1 VLHTHSIFLQL
12 AVETGLPFALFFLGL
27 LGTFFFSTARRL
39 VRKQSGLIQKDVFY
53 QDLLIAGIVV
63 FLMQIFDLALL
74 MTYRLNFIF
83 WLCLAIPYSWV
94 SVSEPEGDHSKTKN
108 EGKAQNLIRPGS
120 HLHRGI

>member
-1 VLHTHSIFLQL
+1 
-12 AVETGLPFALFFLGL
+12 
-27 LGTFFFSTARRL
+27 
-39 VRKQSGLIQKDVFY
+39 
-53 QDLLIAGIVV
+53 
-63 FLMQIFDLALL
+63 
-74 MTYRLNFIF
+74 LNFIF